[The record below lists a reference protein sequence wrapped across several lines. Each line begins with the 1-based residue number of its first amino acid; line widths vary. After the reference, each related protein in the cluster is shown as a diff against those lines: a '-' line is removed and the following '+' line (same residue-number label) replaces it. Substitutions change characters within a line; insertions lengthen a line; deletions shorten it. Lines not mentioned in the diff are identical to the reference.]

1 MTKGGPHQGWMSG
14 ESRTV
19 RGQVKASGS
28 GVWEHSSPQ
37 SSRRSG
43 GRRIPAEGILRASK
57 VRRWLEFEPGGGM
70 NCQSFHP
77 VIFNPVFTPPRPLG
91 RLHPSTLL
99 LLLRFSEVRRLQCSD
114 SSSDSDSDS
123 VSVETCAR
131 HWAERTSV
139 SHSSPPLA
147 RAAADSNPSHL
158 PRA

>member
-1 MTKGGPHQGWMSG
+1 
-14 ESRTV
+14 
-19 RGQVKASGS
+19 
-28 GVWEHSSPQ
+28 
-37 SSRRSG
+37 
-43 GRRIPAEGILRASK
+43 
-57 VRRWLEFEPGGGM
+57 M

-114 SSSDSDSDS
+114 SASDSDSDS

-139 SHSSPPLA
+139 SQNSPPLA
-147 RAAADSNPSHL
+147 RAAVDSNPSHL